1 MMRRKESQPTHLGWA
16 DTSRYTS
23 SFHLEEENESKGDDS
38 KKASDIFA
46 VQLKPV
52 RCSNS
57 VDGFIFLSF
66 RKKIIATYAFLEIIS
81 PLRCVSWTGTGATR
95 QGTFKVSREVDSQ
108 I

>member
-16 DTSRYTS
+16 DTSRHTS
-23 SFHLEEENESKGDDS
+23 SFHLEKENESKGDDS

-66 RKKIIATYAFLEIIS
+66 RKKIIATYAFLENHLS
-81 PLRCVSWTGTGATR
+81 FEMCFMDRNRSHKTGYFQSVQRGW
-95 QGTFKVSREVDSQ
+95 
-108 I
+108 